1 MDPMLRRAPA
11 RKEARITGES
21 SAPRS
26 PNRRRGA
33 AIEQAI
39 YTAVLSELAEAG
51 YAGFSLDRVARRAR
65 IGRMS
70 I

>member
-1 MDPMLRRAPA
+1 V
-11 RKEARITGES
+11 
-21 SAPRS
+21 PRS

-51 YAGFSLDRVARRAR
+51 YAGFSLDRVGRRAR